1 MITLKTKIIIVAGI
15 SIIIALI
22 AGIQSIEI
30 SSNEAYAEPRSAER
44 HAPPWIKEVAGLWS
58 IGDLSDGK
66 YLNSIEWLIKEE
78 IILVDTASAESFDI
92 SDIVM
97 DIREL
102 SKENKK
108 LIKQNK
114 DLNKRLDDLESSLP
128 VTVYHVFTPEPIDDC
143 TLTGGGPFGGTTTVV
158 GWCPDGIQTNFKLTG
173 PKEVMT
179 SEAFI
184 AWTINFV
191 GNDHCNV
198 AMVVLDDGG
207 AYSEIFIDCDSPPM
221 EGSPLTLFV
230 IDDPNSSGFVE
241 LVDIMSS
248 P

>member
-1 MITLKTKIIIVAGI
+1 VITLKTKIIIVAGI

-22 AGIQSIEI
+22 AGMQSIEI
-30 SSNEAYAEPRSAER
+30 SSNEAYAEPRSGER
-44 HAPPWIKEVAGLWS
+44 HAPPWIKEVAGMWS
-58 IGDLSDGK
+58 TGDLVDGK
-66 YLNSIEWLIKEE
+66 YLNSIEWLIKNG
-78 IILVDTASAESFDI
+78 IILVDTASAESSDI
-92 SDIVM
+92 SDIAM
-97 DIREL
+97 DIRDL

-108 LIKQNK
+108 LLKQNK

-143 TLTGGGPFGGTTTVV
+143 TLTGGGMGTSPTVI
-158 GWCPDGIQTNFKLTG
+158 GWCPDGIQQNFKLTG
-173 PKEVMT
+173 PKEVHT

-184 AWTINFV
+184 VWTINFV

-198 AMVVLDDGG
+198 AWTELDDGG
-207 AYSEIFIDCDSPPM
+207 TYSEIFIDCDSPPM

-230 IDDPNSSGFVE
+230 IDDPNSGGFVE
-241 LVDIMSS
+241 LDTIMSS

>member
-66 YLNSIEWLIKEE
+66 YLNSIEWLVKEE
-78 IILVDTASAESFDI
+78 IILIDTASAESSDI
-92 SDIVM
+92 SDIAM
-97 DIREL
+97 DIRDL

-108 LIKQNK
+108 LLKQNK

-143 TLTGGGPFGGTTTVV
+143 TLTGGSFGVPTYVV
-158 GWCPDGIQTNFKLTG
+158 GWCPDGIQTKFQVEG
-173 PKEVMT
+173 PKEVHT
-179 SEAFI
+179 SEAVIVWHFSFPMESDNCKLELV
-184 AWTINFV
+184 T
-191 GNDHCNV
+191 
-198 AMVVLDDGG
+198 LDDSG
-207 AYSEIFIDCDSPPM
+207 AHSSIWIDCSAPPM
-221 EGSPLTLFV
+221 EGVPLTLFV
-230 IDDPNSSGFVE
+230 IDDPDSGGWAE
-241 LVDIMSS
+241 LESILSS

>member
-1 MITLKTKIIIVAGI
+1 MIILKTKIIIVAGI

-30 SSNEAYAEPRSAER
+30 SSNEAYAAER

-58 IGDLSDGK
+58 IGDISDGK
-66 YLNSIEWLIKEE
+66 YLNSIEFLVKEE
-78 IILVDTASAESFDI
+78 IILIDTASAESSDI
-92 SDIVM
+92 SDIAM
-97 DIREL
+97 DIRDL

-108 LIKQNK
+108 LLKQNK

-128 VTVYHVFTPEPIDDC
+128 VTVYHVFTPGTIDDC
-143 TLTGGGPFGGTTTVV
+143 TLTGGGPTGFTTVV
-158 GWCPDGIQTNFKLTG
+158 GWCPDGIQTNFKVEG
-173 PKEVMT
+173 PKEVLT
-179 SEAFI
+179 SEAI
-184 AWTINFV
+184 IVWTLNFV

-198 AMVVLDDGG
+198 AWTELWDSG
-207 AYSEIFIDCDSPPM
+207 AGSDIFIYCDSPPM

-230 IDDPNSSGFVE
+230 IDDPDSGGLVE
-241 LVDIMSS
+241 MDTIMSS

>member
-1 MITLKTKIIIVAGI
+1 MIILKTKIIIVAGI

-30 SSNEAYAEPRSAER
+30 SSNEAYAAER
-44 HAPPWIKEVAGLWS
+44 HAPPWIKEVAGMWS
-58 IGDLSDGK
+58 TGDIVDGK
-66 YLNSIEWLIKEE
+66 YLNSIEWLVENG
-78 IILVDTASAESFDI
+78 IILVDTASAESSDI
-92 SDIVM
+92 SDIAM
-97 DIREL
+97 DIRDL

-108 LIKQNK
+108 LLKQNK

-143 TLTGGGPFGGTTTVV
+143 TLTGGGMGTSPTVI
-158 GWCPDGIQTNFKLTG
+158 GWCPDGIQQNFKLTG
-173 PKEVMT
+173 PKEVHT

-184 AWTINFV
+184 VWTINFV

-198 AMVVLDDGG
+198 AWTELDDGG
-207 AYSEIFIDCDSPPM
+207 AYSEIFIKCDSPPM

-230 IDDPNSSGFVE
+230 IDDPNSGGFVE
-241 LVDIMSS
+241 LDTIMSS